1 LCEHERTED
10 KAANQSEYRTNE
22 SFHFRQLPG
31 VGLRRIRQ
39 SLASIDAGG
48 TIIVA
53 ERVAN
58 RQGFVANLGAL
69 SLFAQRAMILF
80 RPAILGKLNNV

>member
-1 LCEHERTED
+1 
-10 KAANQSEYRTNE
+10 
-22 SFHFRQLPG
+22 
-31 VGLRRIRQ
+31 LRRIRR

-58 RQGFVANLGAL
+58 RQGSVANLGAFML
-69 SLFAQRAMILF
+69 LAQRAMVLF
-80 RPAILGKLNNV
+80 RPAILGKLNNVEGNRRQQNHMNHSTFVKDKRGDSPHD